1 MDQSVEARR
10 DNSDALEILKRLKSE
25 VYEESDELLALG
37 LGREV
42 AEIQRWFSGE
52 ENIDEDAEMKI
63 QGLAQ
68 ERLSE

>member
-10 DNSDALEILKRLKSE
+10 DNSDALELLKRLRDE
-25 VYEESDELLALG
+25 VYEGSDDNLALG
-37 LGREV
+37 MGREV

-63 QGLAQ
+63 HGLVQ
-68 ERLSE
+68 QRLGE